1 MQSCLSKRG
10 LGLFV
15 LAGALAVILSN
26 AANAAYPERPI
37 KIIVPFAPG
46 GANDLVARILS
57 VPLGQALG
65 QSVIVE
71 NRGGANGNIGIAAAA
86 RAEGD
91 GYTLLLSSNVFDV
104 NPALAAQP
112 GYDPLKDFAPLS
124 DLIAAPNVIAAR
136 PDTGLKT
143 FADLVARGR
152 ARPDELNFA
161 TPGTGSISHLG
172 AELLKIRANMGMVHV
187 PFTGAGPALQA
198 VLSGTVQLIGVTVS
212 TAVPHHKSGALIA
225 LVQTGK
231 ERWAD
236 LPDVPTLAEAGV
248 PNADSETLQSLYA
261 PAGTPRPIADR
272 LAREVVDI
280 LKRPDVRAQL
290 AKVNFRVLGEG
301 PDAQRARLAKDV
313 ATWKEV
319 ITKAGIKVD

>member
-1 MQSCLSKRG
+1 MQRSWRHT
-10 LGLFV
+10 V
-15 LAGALAVILSN
+15 LTVFALAVAASAFGIN

-86 RAEGD
+86 RAEPD

-104 NPALAAQP
+104 NPTLAAQP
-112 GYDPLKDFAPLS
+112 GYDPLKDFAPVS

-152 ARPDELNFA
+152 ARPRRAQLRD
-161 TPGTGSISHLG
+161 TRHRQHL
-172 AELLKIRANMGMVHV
+172 ASRRRASKIRANIGMVHV

-231 ERWAD
+231 ERWVD
-236 LPDVPTLAEAGV
+236 LPDVPTLAGAGV

-261 PAGTPRPIADR
+261 PSGTAKPIADR

-280 LKRPDVRAQL
+280 LKRPEVRAQL